1 MPMAHPII
9 ALIGVPY
16 DGAAT
21 LGWPGARY
29 APAEV
34 RRHLTWMLNRVQ
46 GGQIYWVDE
55 DRIVPFDLGQLHDA
69 GDAAVVPHDLVATLA
84 AARAKTAEETRNGR
98 IPAVVGGDDSILF
111 PAVAGFHDAV
121 AGTVA
126 IVHFDAHLDLMDESP
141 AQGRYSH
148 SSGMRRALE
157 LPRVDQRRCVQVGTR
172 SFNFP
177 SSKRFIDEIG
187 LAELP
192 ARTVRRCGTEWT
204 FARIGEVTS
213 GADHIFLSVDM
224 DVPDPAHAPG
234 VGWHEPGGL
243 TSGELLDLLVALA
256 PRVGGFALNEVNPL
270 TDAGPK
276 TTILAANLVFQ
287 FAVAAAGRHEG

>member
-1 MPMAHPII
+1 MPRASASSWPRASRASRVSCRDCPQCRNSGGDRGRGPEEDSLLFTPSSSPCWMA
-9 ALIGVPY
+9 
-16 DGAAT
+16 T
-21 LGWPGARY
+21 
-29 APAEV
+29 
-34 RRHLTWMLNRVQ
+34 NRL
-46 GGQIYWVDE
+46 
-55 DRIVPFDLGQLHDA
+55 RSP
-69 GDAAVVPHDLVATLA
+69 
-84 AARAKTAEETRNGR
+84 AEETRNGR
-98 IPAVVGGDDSILF
+98 VPAVVGGDDSILF

-157 LPRVDQRRCVQVGTR
+157 LPRVDQQRCVQVGTR

-192 ARTVRRCGTEWT
+192 ARMVRRCGTEWT
-204 FARIGEVTS
+204 FARIGEITR

-224 DVPDPAHAPG
+224 D
-234 VGWHEPGGL
+234 
-243 TSGELLDLLVALA
+243 
-256 PRVGGFALNEVNPL
+256 
-270 TDAGPK
+270 
-276 TTILAANLVFQ
+276 
-287 FAVAAAGRHEG
+287 

>member
-1 MPMAHPII
+1 VTREPII
-9 ALIGVPY
+9 AFIGVPY

-34 RRHLTWMLNRVQ
+34 RRHLTWMRNRLQ
-46 GGQIYWVDE
+46 DGHIYWVDE
-55 DRIVPFDLGQLHDA
+55 DRVVAFDAEQLHDA
-69 GDAAVVPHDLVATLA
+69 GDAAVVPHDLMSTLA
-84 AARAKTAEETRNGR
+84 AVRAKTAEETRAGR

-111 PAVAGFHDAV
+111 PAVGGFHDSV

-157 LPRVDQRRCVQVGTR
+157 LPRVDPRRCVQVGTR
-172 SFNFP
+172 NFNFP
-177 SSKRFIDEIG
+177 SAKRFINDIG
-187 LAELP
+187 LTEVP
-192 ARTVRRCGTEWT
+192 ARAVRRRGTDWT
-204 FARIGEVTS
+204 LARIGEVTT
-213 GADHIFLSVDM
+213 GADHVFLTIDM
-224 DVPDPAHAPG
+224 DVLDPAHAPG

-256 PRVGGFALNEVNPL
+256 PRVGGFALNEVNPM
-270 TDAGPK
+270 TDAGHQ

-287 FAVAAAGRHEG
+287 FAVAAAGRKTG